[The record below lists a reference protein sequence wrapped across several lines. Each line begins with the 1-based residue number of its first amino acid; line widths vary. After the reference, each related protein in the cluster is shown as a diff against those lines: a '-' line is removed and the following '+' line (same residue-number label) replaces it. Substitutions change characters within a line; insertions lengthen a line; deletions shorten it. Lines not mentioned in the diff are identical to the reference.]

1 MDKNNIKQKII
12 ELENNINQLKSTIAR
27 TEKNLIALKE
37 LIWERE
43 AKKESSKM
51 YKVLEN
57 EKSSTIVRSN
67 VGDVVVD
74 REFMEKEIQKHLDN
88 PALRGMVTTEEML
101 SYPKVARNVEA
112 EYNVEHKDYTWKI
125 KANDEN
131 VLLYGSREYKK
142 DNKDINRLL
151 TAHSRTESNQRV
163 EYSENGRTRSAP
175 PPLFNDPNFRTSAND
190 TIIPQNNNT
199 NTNQQKPH
207 IPIQA
212 ELQRKLTINLNNFE
226 RVSNKEQKQSFL
238 ARANEISKQAQNLHI
253 ELDSKSM
260 QRLERCN
267 LTQNKLNTK
276 ER

>member
-74 REFMEKEIQKHLDN
+74 REFMEKEIQKHLDS

-142 DNKDINRLL
+142 DNRDINRLL

-175 PPLFNDPNFRTSAND
+175 PPLFNDPNFRTSANA
-190 TIIPQNNNT
+190 TIIPQNHNT

-276 ER
+276 DR